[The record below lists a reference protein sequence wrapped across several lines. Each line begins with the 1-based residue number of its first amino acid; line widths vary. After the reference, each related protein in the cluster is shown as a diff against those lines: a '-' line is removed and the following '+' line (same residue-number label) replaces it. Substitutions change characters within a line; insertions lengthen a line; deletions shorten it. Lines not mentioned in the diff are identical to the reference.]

1 MNKSIF
7 VAAAVI
13 ASLALAAS
21 AIIAPMTSAFA
32 AITCENPGGNAPT
45 GQQGKDACS
54 GGDALTNVN
63 PAGNQPA
70 GFNK

>member
-1 MNKSIF
+1 MNKILS
-7 VAAAVI
+7 VSLLAA
-13 ASLALAAS
+13 LALAIGVAGGS
-21 AIIAPMTSAFA
+21 SVVYA

-63 PAGNQPA
+63 PAGNEPS